1 MRKSTIFVKI
11 LLPFILTTIAGVFI
25 ALGISSTITKKN
37 ISNIYKDLSNHQS
50 ALTFIGDSQF
60 NKFVEEYK
68 GMLQMA
74 AYADESH
81 RENLIKDLTDISKKT
96 SGAFDVGIYEIRG
109 NETILLNADQCLSFT
124 SGTNRVDDVLE
135 CYNSKKSSYYF
146 TCHAEYGMTAIMMN
160 YCWTEEEC
168 KIIGKP
174 VVTKVLLPLSVVHL
188 KDVARI
194 IGCDS
199 IYLAGDGK
207 VMASSVADEAGSEI
221 SPAFW
226 DAMQK
231 DDEATIIDGKAGIYR
246 HAFRVKENISTM
258 TDPFWLVIN
267 LSADGIKSMNSIFS
281 NLITSIILV
290 MMLIEIASVVAVLM
304 FIVKGP
310 LHQLEHSTQELAN
323 GEMDL
328 SFRLPSRS
336 KDELGRISQNFNK
349 FMERLQLIIRNVNE
363 ETKGIVSAVD
373 TMKLTAEDSSN
384 AVNKISGNVQ
394 NVQNQSNIQAHHTQ
408 GVLESAKAQQITLVD
423 VLSKINNFT
432 GELQETAATVNEIAG
447 NTYSVTKNVTNMNN
461 SFNKLINDI
470 KNGQVAND
478 AIKKAIAEIEQ
489 TSKTLN
495 DANIVIAS
503 IASQTNLLAMNAAI
517 EAAHAGESG
526 KGFSVVSDEIRKL
539 AETSSTQSHQIAEQI
554 KTIQKTIHSASE
566 AGAALVTAF
575 YEITES
581 AKTVT
586 PLIDE
591 IKSSME
597 EQNVGTQDI
606 NKSLNELS
614 NESQDILSKVEKS
627 KTSMEE
633 LDKKIIDVG
642 GITSTINTSMEGM
655 SEGAVK
661 ISKSADAVKE
671 TAFGVESN
679 MEKMLEILKDFKI

>member
-1 MRKSTIFVKI
+1 
-11 LLPFILTTIAGVFI
+11 
-25 ALGISSTITKKN
+25 
-37 ISNIYKDLSNHQS
+37 
-50 ALTFIGDSQF
+50 
-60 NKFVEEYK
+60 
-68 GMLQMA
+68 
-74 AYADESH
+74 
-81 RENLIKDLTDISKKT
+81 
-96 SGAFDVGIYEIRG
+96 
-109 NETILLNADQCLSFT
+109 
-124 SGTNRVDDVLE
+124 
-135 CYNSKKSSYYF
+135 
-146 TCHAEYGMTAIMMN
+146 
-160 YCWTEEEC
+160 
-168 KIIGKP
+168 
-174 VVTKVLLPLSVVHL
+174 
-188 KDVARI
+188 
-194 IGCDS
+194 
-199 IYLAGDGK
+199 
-207 VMASSVADEAGSEI
+207 
-221 SPAFW
+221 
-226 DAMQK
+226 
-231 DDEATIIDGKAGIYR
+231 
-246 HAFRVKENISTM
+246 
-258 TDPFWLVIN
+258 
-267 LSADGIKSMNSIFS
+267 
-281 NLITSIILV
+281 
-290 MMLIEIASVVAVLM
+290 
-304 FIVKGP
+304 
-310 LHQLEHSTQELAN
+310 
-323 GEMDL
+323 
-328 SFRLPSRS
+328 
-336 KDELGRISQNFNK
+336 
-349 FMERLQLIIRNVNE
+349 
-363 ETKGIVSAVD
+363 
-373 TMKLTAEDSSN
+373 
-384 AVNKISGNVQ
+384 VQ

-408 GVLESAKAQQITLVD
+408 GVLESAKAQQMTLSD

-447 NTYSVTKNVTNMNN
+447 NTYSVTNNVNNMNT
-461 SFNKLINDI
+461 SFNKLISDI
-470 KNGQVAND
+470 KNGQGAND